1 MDCAGP
7 CGCRGH
13 DCRAVEEVRMSFP
26 QQVIYEYVTEE
37 ATISGRCSG
46 GERRG
51 SAGERRSVPQWLM
64 IASCVAA
71 IGTLVPV
78 ALYQSGVI
86 EHLPE
91 PPGGRFDSDRLTMAK
106 GSRPLGI
113 PDSYLGL
120 ASYGT
125 TLGLLLSPSRSPAMN
140 VARHAKLGLDAA
152 MAATKVAGQ
161 VRKGR
166 YCSWCLGTAA
176 ATAAMMWFG
185 YRAGKLRREER

>member
-1 MDCAGP
+1 
-7 CGCRGH
+7 
-13 DCRAVEEVRMSFP
+13 MSAP

-37 ATISGRCSG
+37 ATLSERCSG
-46 GERRG
+46 GERRS
-51 SAGERRSVPQWLM
+51 SADERSAPQWLM

-71 IGTLVPV
+71 MGTLVPV

-86 EHLPE
+86 EHLPD
-91 PPGGRFDSDRLTMAK
+91 PPGVLFDSDRLTMTQ
-106 GSRPLGI
+106 GSRPMGI

-152 MAATKVAGQ
+152 MAGTKVVGQ

-185 YRAGKLRREER
+185 YRAGKLRREGR